1 MDAHHEHTSMLT
13 GIELDHPYAEN
24 PTTVLTHFVEEDDLN
39 ASFYCFNESMDTDC
53 TRDMKEEVHIAAE
66 SQKKFIVFENCLDTL
81 FRLCPECS
89 RLVLECDVKKVLK
102 GSFLTVTYTCSQGHV
117 NTWYSQSLLN
127 RVPAGN
133 LLLSAGI
140 LFSGSTYA
148 KLSQLANI
156 LAIMAE
162 RTFYSIQAK
171 YLFPVVHETWV
182 SHKKEIYSGVRGS
195 N

>member
-1 MDAHHEHTSMLT
+1 M
-13 GIELDHPYAEN
+13 
-24 PTTVLTHFVEEDDLN
+24 
-39 ASFYCFNESMDTDC
+39 
-53 TRDMKEEVHIAAE
+53 
-66 SQKKFIVFENCLDTL
+66 
-81 FRLCPECS
+81 
-89 RLVLECDVKKVLK
+89 KKVLK

-117 NTWYSQSLLN
+117 NTWYSQPLLN
-127 RVPAGN
+127 RMPAGN
-133 LLLSAGI
+133 RLLSAGI

-195 N
+195 NWVVMDDVAALVTVPSIALTPLCHKTQENY